1 MSGPGTWIVTGG
13 CGFVGANLAATL
25 ESRHDEH
32 GVVIIDPM
40 RTGSFATLAE
50 ACRRIA
56 GAPFRGEVIP
66 EGVERVDWPVL
77 IARRR
82 PRAIFHLGAITDTT
96 VRDEAEMIRVNAG
109 ESWRAMLAA
118 AADMGVPLVYA
129 SSAATYGTPS
139 AAAEHRAFRE
149 DEAGHPSNVY
159 GFSKWLMECAH
170 RRFVAERRAA
180 GAPEPWVV
188 GLRYFNVFGPG
199 EAAKGKMASMAYQL
213 TRQVIA
219 GGRPKLFADGTQIR
233 DQVPVED
240 IVGIT
245 LAGAGLGS
253 RPDPAPGV
261 YNAGSGVATTF
272 EQVASAVRAGLGV
285 SGPDR
290 PTEFF
295 EMPASI
301 AAFYQ
306 SFTLA
311 DMASAAEGLGF
322 RPAHHPVEAVQ
333 RYARYLAD
341 TVR

>member
-1 MSGPGTWIVTGG
+1 
-13 CGFVGANLAATL
+13 
-25 ESRHDEH
+25 
-32 GVVIIDPM
+32 
-40 RTGSFATLAE
+40 
-50 ACRRIA
+50 
-56 GAPFRGEVIP
+56 
-66 EGVERVDWPVL
+66 
-77 IARRR
+77 
-82 PRAIFHLGAITDTT
+82 
-96 VRDEAEMIRVNAG
+96 
-109 ESWRAMLAA
+109 
-118 AADMGVPLVYA
+118 
-129 SSAATYGTPS
+129 
-139 AAAEHRAFRE
+139 
-149 DEAGHPSNVY
+149 
-159 GFSKWLMECAH
+159 
-170 RRFVAERRAA
+170 
-180 GAPEPWVV
+180 
-188 GLRYFNVFGPG
+188 
-199 EAAKGKMASMAYQL
+199 MASMAYQL